1 MNACAMIDIHNK
13 TRCCSRKEAIMIVLY
28 RNMEFIIIPLIQIIV
43 NCVLYFTIC
52 KINVRLSMK
61 SLPAMTYENTKP
73 EFLLEI

>member
-1 MNACAMIDIHNK
+1 
-13 TRCCSRKEAIMIVLY
+13 MIVLY